1 METILNTLLLPFFDG
16 SIFGPHP
23 TERGL
28 SIWMGV
34 KVMGVI
40 LPTLFVVSWIWTVSA
55 LHRRGVYFWTLAST
69 WVIPPVGIACL
80 LLASIS
86 VMHADNAPNFVV
98 PLYAAGV
105 LEVTVLFWAFFYN
118 VRYTGSVVL
127 ALFTLLLQH
136 LGLLGLFW
144 FMFVR
149 GGACHESH

>member
-1 METILNTLLLPFFDG
+1 METILNTLFTPFFDG

-28 SIWMGV
+28 SIWVGV
-34 KVMGVI
+34 KVMGII
-40 LPTLFVVSWIWTVSA
+40 LPTLSWC
-55 LHRRGVYFWTLAST
+55 RGYGPSRPPIVEGSYFWTLAST

-86 VMHADNAPNFVV
+86 LVHADDAPNFVV

-105 LEVTVLFWAFFYN
+105 LEVTVLSWAFFYN
-118 VRYTGSVVL
+118 VRYTRSVFL
-127 ALFTLLLQH
+127 ALFTLLLQQ

-144 FMFVR
+144 SMFIR
-149 GGACHESH
+149 GGARHESH